1 MLIRDA
7 VATDIETI
15 TEIFNSVIDSS
26 NSVYREE
33 RVPVSERQAW
43 FDDKKLHGYPVIVVE
58 IDGAVVGYGG
68 FGTFRAAQGYRLTVE
83 HTIHIAKSHRRKGL
97 GRILLKRLIE
107 LAEEGGYHLQRI
119 WRGVTDAYPIEAAFL
134 TSAEARKLARLAIE
148 NVEVYASPVQLVRAT
163 AAVEEAPEPDAN
175 EDDAPVVRTAA
186 AKDQITRPSE
196 LLDAVLAAG
205 RKGLAIARYKG
216 LGEMNAEQLWE
227 TTLDP
232 NHRALLQVKVEDA
245 DVTDEIFTRLMGDVV
260 EPRRDF
266 IQEIG
271 RAHV

>member
-107 LAEEGGYHLQRI
+107 LAEEGGYHLMIGAIDSENTGSIKLHHEFGFRECARI
-119 WRGVTDAYPIEAAFL
+119 TDAAKKHGEFL
-134 TSAEARKLARLAIE
+134 T
-148 NVEVYASPVQLVRAT
+148 LV
-163 AAVEEAPEPDAN
+163 
-175 EDDAPVVRTAA
+175 
-186 AKDQITRPSE
+186 
-196 LLDAVLAAG
+196 
-205 RKGLAIARYKG
+205 
-216 LGEMNAEQLWE
+216 
-227 TTLDP
+227 
-232 NHRALLQVKVEDA
+232 
-245 DVTDEIFTRLMGDVV
+245 LM
-260 EPRRDF
+260 EK
-266 IQEIG
+266 IIN
-271 RAHV
+271 